1 MEKTKIIPAI
11 DLINGKCVR
20 LSKGDYATEKVY
32 HENPIEMAQFFESL
46 GAKQLHVVDLD
57 GAKAGSVQQWKVVE
71 QIASQTKLKIDFG
84 GGIKT
89 SDDVQR
95 VLDAGVSQL
104 TAGSIAVKN
113 PTLVK
118 EWIQKWGNEKI
129 ILGADIQD
137 AYIAINAWTEA
148 SSLRWQDFI
157 QDFVN
162 EGVKYVVSTDI
173 SKDGML
179 QGPSLNLY
187 KEMQDIFPSLNIVAS
202 GGVSKMED
210 VEQLN
215 ENGIYA
221 VIVGKAIYEEKI
233 SSEELKQWFKSPPS
247 EGVKGEDK

>member
-32 HENPIEMAQFFESL
+32 HENPLEMAQFFESL

-71 QIASQTKLKIDFG
+71 KIASQTTLKIDFG

-113 PTLVK
+113 PSLVK
-118 EWIQKWGNEKI
+118 EWIQKWGSEKI

-179 QGPSLNLY
+179 QGPSMNLY
-187 KEMQDIFPSLNIVAS
+187 TEMQAIFPSLNIVAS

-210 VEQLN
+210 IEQLN

-233 SSEELKQWFKSPPS
+233 SSDELRAWFKIPS
-247 EGVKGEDK
+247 L

>member
-1 MEKTKIIPAI
+1 MEKTRIIPAI

-71 QIASQTKLKIDFG
+71 QIASQTKLEIDFG

-113 PTLVK
+113 PALVK
-118 EWIQKWGNEKI
+118 DWIQKWGNEKI

-148 SSLRWQDFI
+148 SSLKWQDFI

-179 QGPSLNLY
+179 QGPSLDLY
-187 KEMQDIFPSLNIVAS
+187 KEMQLAFPSLNIVAS
-202 GGVSKMED
+202 GGVSKMAD
-210 VEQLN
+210 IEQLN
-215 ENGIYA
+215 ENGIFA

-233 SSEELKQWFKSPPS
+233 SSDELKQWFLFPPS
-247 EGVKGEDK
+247 EGDKGGG